1 MPMKMHD
8 PSFNDPIIHQAE
20 PITLILP
27 FMMEILRFAGVK
39 TTRDEL
45 VKRLMTGRPRV
56 AIIHGGEDHP
66 AQVLDERFVK
76 MAVRSLWI
84 RNALPFPMADPGV
97 CDGIAQGHIGMSY
110 VLLSRNLAS
119 LNVITQCEAH
129 GYQGAL
135 VLTSCDKRP
144 AGEVTGLVQVDLARR
159 RKGMKPFY
167 AVFLPTHL
175 MPDRY
180 LPAYLKKEFTEIK
193 GGIEDASIKK
203 EISDL
208 LKMKLKCN
216 NYAMYQKLI
225 DTLATQGKIDDG
237 KGDYLKS
244 EIVKYCCIESGTCAF
259 TSLGTGC
266 TSKLVLA
273 GLGLVPSGME
283 LPGRPHIQ
291 VQVDSA
297 VKILLDMF
305 KREDSEKSLSSLV
318 RQNLKNAIVVWS
330 AIGGS
335 TNWALHFPY
344 VAASLGITLT
354 PRQIAKVGAKT
365 PLLMGSD
372 AIRNKDVLTLT
383 KEISKGKSSG
393 IDTLMKVLFRMNLAE
408 DADTVQGRWLERAR
422 KAKEANNHILHASP
436 IRGRSGIV
444 EVHGNFCR
452 SAIFKLAGLAEEA
465 ICSFNDK
472 IYFAIYYQGQEAVQK
487 DLLGGQAVL
496 RKLRERLSKEDLLKT
511 LSYNF
516 PESLHEKDGLQK
528 LNKDSL
534 FDQLVRERK
543 IRILVVIAGEGPRAH
558 GMPEMFYPSE
568 YLNRDVLLRYTA
580 VLFTDGR
587 YSGATYGPCIG
598 HCSPEAFEGGG
609 VGAIETGDWIYLN
622 FDQSE
627 INLLDR
633 RKLLFRKEI
642 KCPFVLMSEKAIL
655 SRPWIKK
662 RIKEIEKKREEL
674 TPWARGFL
682 DGLLSTEFGV
692 RPNI

>member
-1 MPMKMHD
+1 MKMHD

-27 FMMEILRFAGVK
+27 FMMEILRFAGVR
-39 TTRDEL
+39 TSRDEV
-45 VKRLMTGRPRV
+45 VKRLMTGSPRF
-56 AIIHGGEDHP
+56 AIIRGGEDHP
-66 AQVLDERFVK
+66 AQVLDQDFVK
-76 MAVRSLWI
+76 KAVRSLWI

-97 CDGIAQGHIGMSY
+97 CDGIAQGHTGMSY

-119 LNVITQCEAH
+119 LNVITQCEVH

-144 AGEVTGLVQVDLARR
+144 AGEVAGLVQVDLARR

-167 AVFLPTHL
+167 AVLLPTHL
-175 MPDRY
+175 MPDRS
-180 LPAYLKKEFTEIK
+180 LPPYLKKEFTEIER
-193 GGIEDASIKK
+193 GIEDPSVRK

-225 DTLATQGKIDDG
+225 DTLTAQGRIDE
-237 KGDYLKS
+237 KKADYLKF
-244 EIVKYCCIESGTCAF
+244 EIVKYCCIKSGTCAF
-259 TSLGTGC
+259 TILGTGC
-266 TSKLVLA
+266 TSKFVLA
-273 GLGLVPSGME
+273 GLGLVPSAME
-283 LPGRPHIQ
+283 LPERPHIQ
-291 VQVDSA
+291 AQVNMA
-297 VKILLDMF
+297 VEILLDMF
-305 KREDSEKSLSSLV
+305 YEGDSKKSVSSLV
-318 RQNLKNAIVVWS
+318 RQNLKNAIVIWS

-335 TNWALHFPY
+335 TNWVLHFPY
-344 VAASLGITLT
+344 VAASLGMKLT
-354 PRQIAKVGAKT
+354 PRQIAKVGEKT

-372 AIRNKDVLTLT
+372 AMRNKDVLTLT
-383 KEISKGKSSG
+383 REISRGKSSG
-393 IDTLMKVLFRMNLAE
+393 IDTLMKVLFRMNLVR
-408 DADTVQGRWLERAR
+408 DADTVEGRWLERV
-422 KAKEANNHILHASP
+422 KEAKEANNHILHAIP
-436 IRGRSGIV
+436 LRGRSGVV
-444 EVHGNFCR
+444 EVRGNFCQ

-465 ICSFNDK
+465 FRSFNDK
-472 IYFAIYYQGQEAVQK
+472 IYFAVSYQGQESVQK
-487 DLLGGQAVL
+487 DFLQGEAVL
-496 RKLRERLSKEDLLKT
+496 RKVRQRLKREDLLKT

-516 PESLHEKDGLQK
+516 PETLQEEKGLQK
-528 LNKDSL
+528 LSKDSL
-534 FDQLVRERK
+534 FDRLVRGQK

-568 YLNRDVLLRYTA
+568 YLNRDLLLRYIA

-609 VGAIETGDWIYLN
+609 IGAIETGDWVYLN
-622 FDQSE
+622 FDRSE
-627 INLLDR
+627 INLLNSKR
-633 RKLLFRKEI
+633 LLSRKEI
-642 KCPFVLMSEKAIL
+642 KYPFVLMREKEIL

-662 RIKEIEKKREEL
+662 RVKEIEKKRMEL

>member
-1 MPMKMHD
+1 MKMHD
-8 PSFNDPIIHQAE
+8 PSFHDPIIHQAE

-27 FMMEILRFAGVK
+27 FLMEILRFAGIK
-39 TTRDEL
+39 TTRDE
-45 VKRLMTGRPRV
+45 VVNRLMTGSPRI

-66 AQVLDERFVK
+66 AQVLDQDFVK
-76 MAVRSLWI
+76 KAVRSLWI
-84 RNALPFPMADPGV
+84 RNAVPFPMADPGV

-167 AVFLPTHL
+167 AVFFPTHL

-193 GGIEDASIKK
+193 GGIEDPSIKK

-225 DTLATQGKIDDG
+225 DTLATQGKIDEK
-237 KGDYLKS
+237 KGDDLKS

-273 GLGLVPSGME
+273 GLGLVTSGME
-283 LPGRPHIQ
+283 LTERPHAQ
-291 VQVDSA
+291 TQVDSA
-297 VKILLDMF
+297 VEILLGMF
-305 KREDSEKSLSSLV
+305 KREDSGKSVSSLV

-365 PLLMGSD
+365 PLLMKSD
-372 AIRNKDVLTLT
+372 AIRNEDILTLT

-393 IDTLMKVLFRMNLAE
+393 IDTLMKALFRMNLVE

-436 IRGRSGIV
+436 LRGQSGIV
-444 EVHGNFCR
+444 EVRGNFCR

-465 ICSFNDK
+465 IRSFNDK
-472 IYFAIYYQGQEAVQK
+472 IYFAIYYQGQESVQK
-487 DLLGGQAVL
+487 DLLEGQAVL
-496 RKLRERLSKEDLLKT
+496 RKLRQRLRKEDLLKT

-516 PESLHEKDGLQK
+516 PESPQEENGLQK
-528 LNKDSL
+528 LNKESL

-609 VGAIETGDWIYLN
+609 IGAIETGDWIYLN
-622 FDQSE
+622 FDRSE

-633 RKLLFRKEI
+633 KRLLSRKEI
-642 KCPFVLMSEKAIL
+642 KYPFILVSEKEVL

-662 RIKEIEKKREEL
+662 RIKEIAKKREEL
-674 TPWARGFL
+674 TPWATGFL
-682 DGLLSTEFGV
+682 DGLLSTEFGI
-692 RPNI
+692 RPRIKA

>member
-1 MPMKMHD
+1 MKMHD
-8 PSFNDPIIHQAE
+8 PSFNDPIITQAE

-27 FMMEILRFAGVK
+27 FMMEVLRSVRIK
-39 TTRDEL
+39 TTRDEV
-45 VKRLMTGRPRV
+45 VKRLMTGSPRI
-56 AIIHGGEDHP
+56 AIIHGGQDHP
-66 AQVLDERFVK
+66 AQVLDQDFVK
-76 MAVRSLWI
+76 KAVRSLWT
-84 RNALPFPMADPGV
+84 RNALPFPMADPGI
-97 CDGIAQGHIGMSY
+97 CDGITQGHIGMSY
-110 VLLSRNLAS
+110 TLLSRNLAS

-144 AGEVTGLVQVDLARR
+144 AGEVTGLIQVDLARR

-180 LPAYLKKEFTEIK
+180 LPSYLKKEFMEIK
-193 GGIEDASIKK
+193 KGIEDPSIKK

-225 DTLATQGKIDDG
+225 DTLIAQGKIDEK

-283 LPGRPHIQ
+283 LPERPPIQ
-291 VQVDSA
+291 AQVDSA
-297 VKILLDMF
+297 VEILLNIF
-305 KREDSEKSLSSLV
+305 KREASEKSVSSLV
-318 RQNLKNAIVVWS
+318 RQNLKNAVVVWS

-344 VAASLGITLT
+344 VVASLGIKLT
-354 PRQIAKVGAKT
+354 PRQIAKVGEKT
-365 PLLMGSD
+365 PLLMRSD

-393 IDTLMKVLFRMNLAE
+393 IDTLMKVLFRMNLVE

-436 IRGRSGIV
+436 LRNRSGIV

-465 ICSFNDK
+465 IRSFNDK
-472 IYFAIYYQGQEAVQK
+472 IYFSVCYQGQEAVQK
-487 DLLGGQAVL
+487 DLLVGQAVL
-496 RKLRERLSKEDLLKT
+496 NKLRARISKEALLKT

-516 PESLHEKDGLQK
+516 PNDSPRQNGFRRLPKDV
-528 LNKDSL
+528 L
-534 FDQLVRERK
+534 FDTLIKERK
-543 IRILVVIAGEGPRAH
+543 IRILVVISGEGPRAN

-568 YLNRDVLLRYTA
+568 YLNRDLLLRYIG

-609 VGAIETGDWIYLN
+609 IGAIETGDWIYLN
-622 FDQSE
+622 FDRGE
-627 INLLDR
+627 INVLDR
-633 RKLLFRKEI
+633 KRLLSKKQI
-642 KCPFVLMSEKAIL
+642 GYPFIQKRERDVL

-662 RIKEIEKKREEL
+662 RTREIEERRNDL
-674 TPWARGFL
+674 TPWTRGFL

-692 RPNI
+692 RPRV

>member
-1 MPMKMHD
+1 MKMHD
-8 PSFNDPIIHQAE
+8 PSFHDPIIAQPE

-27 FMMEILRFAGVK
+27 FMMEILRSAGIK
-39 TTRDEL
+39 ASRDEI
-45 VKRLMTGRPRV
+45 VKRLMAGSPRV
-56 AIIHGGEDHP
+56 AIVHGGEDHP
-66 AQVLDERFVK
+66 AQVVDQAFVK
-76 MAVRSLWI
+76 KAVRSLWL
-84 RNALPFPMADPGV
+84 RDALPFPTANPGI
-97 CDGIAQGHIGMSY
+97 CDGITEGHIGMSY
-110 VLLSRNLAS
+110 TLLSRNLAS
-119 LNVITQCEAH
+119 LNMIAQSEAH

-144 AGEVTGLVQVDLARR
+144 AGEVTGFIQVDLVRR

-180 LPAYLKKEFTEIK
+180 LPSYLKKEFMEIK
-193 GGIEDASIKK
+193 RGIEDPSIKK

-225 DTLATQGKIDDG
+225 DILIAQGKIDEE
-237 KGDYLKS
+237 KGDYLKF

-283 LPGRPHIQ
+283 LPEQPHTQ
-291 VQVDSA
+291 VQIDSA
-297 VKILLDMF
+297 VEILLNMF
-305 KREDSEKSLSSLV
+305 KREDSEKSVSSLV
-318 RQNLKNAIVVWS
+318 RQNLKNGIVAWS

-344 VAASLGITLT
+344 VAGSLGIRLT
-354 PRQIAKVGAKT
+354 PRQIAEVGAKT
-365 PLLMGSD
+365 PLLMQSD

-393 IDTLMKVLFRMNLAE
+393 IDTLMKVLFQMNLVE
-408 DADTVQGRWLERAR
+408 DADTVQGRWLERIR
-422 KAKEANNHILHASP
+422 EAKEANNHILHVSQL
-436 IRGRSGIV
+436 RERSGIV
-444 EVHGNFCR
+444 EVHGNFCK
-452 SAIFKLAGLAEEA
+452 SAIFKVAGLAEEA
-465 ICSFNDK
+465 IRSFNDK
-472 IYFAIYYQGQEAVQK
+472 IYFAIYYQGQEEVQK

-496 RKLRERLSKEDLLKT
+496 KKLRQRVRKEDLLKT

-516 PESLHEKDGLQK
+516 QED
-528 LNKDSL
+528 LNKKEGIHKLTKDVL
-534 FDQLVRERK
+534 FDTLMRERK
-543 IRILVVIAGEGPRAH
+543 LRILIVIAGEGPLAH

-568 YLNRDVLLRYTA
+568 YLNRDTLLRYTA

-609 VGAIETGDWIYLN
+609 IGAIETGDWIYLN
-622 FDQSE
+622 FDRGE

-633 RKLLFRKEI
+633 EKFLKRKQIKYPFILVREKE
-642 KCPFVLMSEKAIL
+642 IL
-655 SRPWIKK
+655 SRPCIKRRIREMGEK
-662 RIKEIEKKREEL
+662 RKDL

-682 DGLLSTEFGV
+682 DSLLSTEEGV
-692 RPNI
+692 RPRI

>member
-1 MPMKMHD
+1 MKMHD
-8 PSFNDPIIHQAE
+8 PSFNDPIITQAA

-27 FMMEILRFAGVK
+27 FMTEILRSSGIKAS
-39 TTRDEL
+39 RDE
-45 VKRLMTGRPRV
+45 VVNRLMTGCPRI
-56 AIIHGGEDHP
+56 AIVHGGEDHP
-66 AQVLDERFVK
+66 AQVLDQRFVK
-76 MAVRSLWI
+76 KAVRSLWI
-84 RNALPFPMADPGV
+84 RNALPFPMVDPGV

-119 LNVITQCEAH
+119 LNVIAQCEAH

-144 AGEVTGLVQVDLARR
+144 AGEVAGFIQVDLARR

-167 AVFLPTHL
+167 TVFLPTHL

-180 LPAYLKKEFTEIK
+180 LPSYLKKEFMEIK
-193 GGIEDASIKK
+193 RSIEDPSIKK

-225 DTLATQGKIDDG
+225 DTLIAQGKIDEE

-273 GLGLVPSGME
+273 GLGLVSSGME
-283 LPGRPHIQ
+283 LPELPHTQ
-291 VQVDSA
+291 VQIDSA
-297 VKILLDMF
+297 VEILLEMF
-305 KREDSEKSLSSLV
+305 RKEDPDKSVSSLV

-344 VAASLGITLT
+344 VAASLGMTLT
-354 PRQIAKVGAKT
+354 PQEIAKVGRKT
-365 PLLMGSD
+365 PLLMESD
-372 AIRNKDVLTLT
+372 AIKNKDVLILA

-393 IDTLMKVLFRMNLAE
+393 IDTLMKVLFRMNLVQ
-408 DADTVQGRWLERAR
+408 DADTVQGRWFERAR

-436 IRGRSGIV
+436 LRWRSGIV

-465 ICSFNDK
+465 IRSFNDK
-472 IYFAIYYQGQEAVQK
+472 IYFSVCYQGQEAVQK
-487 DLLGGQAVL
+487 DLLVGQAVL
-496 RKLRERLSKEDLLKT
+496 NKLRARISKEALLKT

-516 PESLHEKDGLQK
+516 PNDAPRQNGFRRLPTDA
-528 LNKDSL
+528 L
-534 FDQLVRERK
+534 FDTLIKERK
-543 IRILVVIAGEGPRAH
+543 IRILVVISGEGPRAN

-568 YLNRDVLLRYTA
+568 YLNRDLLLRYIG

-609 VGAIETGDWIYLN
+609 IGAIETGDWIYLN
-622 FDQSE
+622 FDRGE
-627 INLLDR
+627 INLLER
-633 RKLLFRKEI
+633 ERLLLKRNIQF
-642 KCPFVLMSEKAIL
+642 PFVLMSERKIL
-655 SRPWIKK
+655 SRPWIKR
-662 RIKEIEKKREEL
+662 RIKEIGEKRKEL
-674 TPWARGFL
+674 TPWAQGFL
-682 DGLLSTEFGV
+682 DSLLSTELGV
-692 RPNI
+692 RPRV

>member
-1 MPMKMHD
+1 
-8 PSFNDPIIHQAE
+8 
-20 PITLILP
+20 
-27 FMMEILRFAGVK
+27 
-39 TTRDEL
+39 
-45 VKRLMTGRPRV
+45 
-56 AIIHGGEDHP
+56 
-66 AQVLDERFVK
+66 
-76 MAVRSLWI
+76 
-84 RNALPFPMADPGV
+84 MADPGV

-144 AGEVTGLVQVDLARR
+144 AGEVTGLVQVDLGRR

-180 LPAYLKKEFTEIK
+180 LPAYLKKEFMEIK
-193 GGIEDASIKK
+193 GSVEDPSVKK
-203 EISDL
+203 EIFDL

-225 DTLATQGKIDDG
+225 DTLTAQGKIDEK
-237 KGDYLKS
+237 KGDDLKS
-244 EIVKYCCIESGTCAF
+244 EIVKYCCIASGTCAF

-266 TSKLVLA
+266 TSKLVVA
-273 GLGLVPSGME
+273 ALGLVPSGME
-283 LPGRPHIQ
+283 LPERPHAQ
-291 VQVDSA
+291 TQVDSA

-305 KREDSEKSLSSLV
+305 KKEDSGKSLSSLV

-344 VAASLGITLT
+344 VAASLGIELT
-354 PRQIAKVGAKT
+354 PQQIAKVGAKT

-372 AIRNKDVLTLT
+372 AIRNKDVLALT

-393 IDTLMKVLFRMNLAE
+393 IDTLMKVLFRMNLVE
-408 DADTVQGRWLERAR
+408 DADTVKGRWLERAK
-422 KAKEANNHILHASP
+422 KAKEANNHILHDSP
-436 IRGRSGIV
+436 LRKRSGIV
-444 EVHGNFCR
+444 EVRGNFCR

-465 ICSFNDK
+465 IRSFNDK

-487 DLLGGQAVL
+487 DLLQGQAVL
-496 RKLRERLSKEDLLKT
+496 RKLKQSLHKEDLLKT

-516 PESLHEKDGLQK
+516 PESLQEENELQK
-528 LNKDSL
+528 LNKESL
-534 FDQLVRERK
+534 FDRLVGERK

-609 VGAIETGDWIYLN
+609 IGAIETGDWIYLN

-627 INLLDR
+627 INLLQ
-633 RKLLFRKEI
+633 RKRLLSGKRI
-642 KCPFVLMSEKAIL
+642 KYPFILMSEKEIL
-655 SRPWIKK
+655 SRPRIRK
-662 RIKEIEKKREEL
+662 RIREIEGKRKEL
-674 TPWARGFL
+674 TPWAMGFL

-692 RPNI
+692 RPRI

>member
-1 MPMKMHD
+1 MKMHD
-8 PSFNDPIIHQAE
+8 PSFNDPIINQPE

-27 FMMEILRFAGVK
+27 IMMEILRSVRIK
-39 TTRDEL
+39 TTRDEIIN
-45 VKRLMTGRPRV
+45 RLMSGSPRI
-56 AIIHGGEDHP
+56 AIVHGGEDHP
-66 AQVLDERFVK
+66 AQVLDQDFVK
-76 MAVRSLWI
+76 KAVRSFWS
-84 RNALPFPMADPGV
+84 RKALPFPMANPGV
-97 CDGIAQGHIGMSY
+97 CDGITQGHIGMSH

-144 AGEVTGLVQVDLARR
+144 AGEVAGLVQLDLARR

-167 AVFLPTHL
+167 AVFLPTHM

-180 LPAYLKKEFTEIK
+180 LPTYLKKEFTEIE
-193 GGIEDASIKK
+193 GGVEDPSIRK

-208 LKMKLKCN
+208 LKMRLKCN

-225 DTLATQGKIDDG
+225 DTLTTQRKIDEE

-244 EIVKYCCIESGTCAF
+244 EIVKYFCIASGTCAF

-266 TSKLVLA
+266 TSKLVLS
-273 GLGLVPSGME
+273 GLGLVPSKME
-283 LPGRPHIQ
+283 LPIRPHTQ
-291 VQVDSA
+291 AQVDSA
-297 VKILLDMF
+297 VDILLDMF
-305 KREDSEKSLSSLV
+305 KRGDSEKSVSSLV

-344 VAASLGITLT
+344 VAASVGLKLI
-354 PRQIAKVGAKT
+354 PRQIADVGART
-365 PLLMGSD
+365 PLLMKSD

-383 KEISKGKSSG
+383 KEIAKGKSSG
-393 IDTLMKVLFRMNLAE
+393 VDTLMKTLFKMNLVV
-408 DADTVQGRWLERAR
+408 DADTVEGRWSERAGQ
-422 KAKEANNHILHASP
+422 AKEVNNHILYTSP
-436 IRGRSGIV
+436 LRSRSGIV
-444 EVHGNFCR
+444 EVRGNFCR
-452 SAIFKLAGLAEEA
+452 SAVFKRAGLAEEA
-465 ICSFNDK
+465 IRAFNDK
-472 IYFAIYYQGQEAVQK
+472 IYFAVYYQGQESVQK

-496 RKLRERLSKEDLLKT
+496 KKLRQKLSQEDLLKT

-516 PESLHEKDGLQK
+516 PESLMKENGLERLGKDP
-528 LNKDSL
+528 L
-534 FDQLVRERK
+534 FDQLIRERK
-543 IRILVVIAGEGPRAH
+543 IRILVVIAGEGPLAH
-558 GMPEMFYPSE
+558 GMPEMFYPAE
-568 YLNRDVLLRYTA
+568 YLNRDLLLRYIA

-598 HCSPEAFEGGG
+598 HCSPEAFVGGG
-609 VGAIETGDWIYLN
+609 IGAIETGDLVYLN
-622 FDQSE
+622 FDRSE

-633 RKLLFRKEI
+633 KRLLSKKEI
-642 KCPFVLMSEKAIL
+642 KYPFIRMSEKEIL

-662 RIKEIEKKREEL
+662 RIKEIERKREEL

-682 DGLLSTEFGV
+682 DSLLPTEFGV
-692 RPNI
+692 GPKV

>member
-1 MPMKMHD
+1 MKMHD

-27 FMMEILRFAGVK
+27 FMMEILRSAGIK
-39 TTRDEL
+39 ATRDE
-45 VKRLMTGRPRV
+45 VVRRLMTGSSRI

-76 MAVRSLWI
+76 MAVQSLWI

-97 CDGIAQGHIGMSY
+97 CDGIAQGHVGMSY
-110 VLLSRNLAS
+110 TLLSRNLAS

-135 VLTSCDKRP
+135 VLSSCDKRP
-144 AGEVTGLVQVDLARR
+144 AGEVAGLVQVDLARR

-175 MPDRY
+175 MPDRF
-180 LPAYLKKEFTEIK
+180 LPSYLKKEFMEIK
-193 GGIEDASIKK
+193 KGIEDPSIKK

-225 DTLATQGKIDDG
+225 DTLIAQGKMDEE
-237 KGDYLKS
+237 KGDDLKS
-244 EIVKYCCIESGTCAF
+244 EIVKYCCIASGTCAF

-266 TSKLVLA
+266 TSKLVVA

-283 LPGRPHIQ
+283 LPEHPHAQI
-291 VQVDSA
+291 QVDSA
-297 VKILLDMF
+297 VEILLGMF
-305 KREDSEKSLSSLV
+305 KRKDSEKSVSSLV

-344 VAASLGITLT
+344 VAASMGIKLT
-354 PRQIAKVGAKT
+354 PRKIAKIGAKT
-365 PLLMGSD
+365 PLLMKSE

-383 KEISKGKSSG
+383 KEISQGKSSG
-393 IDTLMKVLFRMNLAE
+393 IDTLMKVLFRTNLVE
-408 DADTVQGRWLERAR
+408 DEDTVQGRWLERAR
-422 KAKEANNHILHASP
+422 KAKEANNLILHTSP
-436 IRGRSGIV
+436 LRGRSGIV
-444 EVHGNFCR
+444 EVRGNFCR

-465 ICSFNDK
+465 IRSFNDK

-487 DLLGGQAVL
+487 DLLHGQAVL
-496 RKLRERLSKEDLLKT
+496 RKLKRRLSKADLLKT

-516 PESLHEKDGLQK
+516 QGNLQEGNGLQK
-528 LNKDSL
+528 LDKESL
-534 FDQLVRERK
+534 FNQLVRERK
-543 IRILVVIAGEGPRAH
+543 IRILVIIAGEGPRAH

-609 VGAIETGDWIYLN
+609 IGAIETGDWIYLN
-622 FDQSE
+622 FDRSE
-627 INLLDR
+627 I
-633 RKLLFRKEI
+633 KLLQRKRLLSRKEM
-642 KCPFVLMSEKAIL
+642 KYPFILMSEKEIL

-662 RIKEIEKKREEL
+662 RVREIEKKREEL
-674 TPWARGFL
+674 TPWGRGFL
-682 DGLLSTEFGV
+682 DGLLSTECGV
-692 RPNI
+692 RPRV